1 MKISPVLKLLL
12 IMSAGLFFGFGA
24 DYILQQFDL
33 SISIRFLNYNLN
45 LISVIF
51 NVILLPLIIAFY
63 TKKLYFI
70 QYTFLCF
77 LIGANVYFIN
87 FNSLNTTPKEFLF
100 EQREVYLSGQIER
113 IISQKKNISDSTL
126 TNYTLLVNSKIQSTF
141 LPTHKS
147 NVILKL
153 SNAKNVN
160 FQIGDKFTA
169 KAKLSFPKIP
179 QFYGEFNERKFC
191 DNYNA
196 HWVAKSL
203 FSDFSITEKSIPN
216 IKNNFNNHIVANINR
231 LYQGQSNA
239 FVNAFIL
246 GDQTKLDTQ
255 TKEIFSKNGTAHL
268 FSVSGFHIGI
278 FTFLIMVFT
287 TFIINDK
294 FKFLIISIILLI
306 YTYLIGMPEA
316 MIRSVA
322 FILLYFYIKLQFL
335 KVNALNLLS
344 FFVVILLVFFPSF
357 LFNLGMQLSLAA
369 FSGMIIF
376 NPLLTQKIEYLKQ
389 KVKAQH
395 KVIYAILSSLFVTLS
410 ASIFI
415 SPLIAYYFNFYSF
428 SSFISNL
435 LSVVFLSFAVFYSF
449 ISVIVIEFN
458 FEIANLFAYLTSFLI
473 DVSLYIN
480 ELIYTFDFLII
491 KNRNIF
497 YISILISICSIYLIT
512 AKNLYNFYFKF
523 FISVT
528 IVGGYLYFSQTI
540 STTEQNIYHRPQNV
554 VFIKSYK
561 SKNNAYNLVLIE
573 QRKFYSYYL
582 RDLEL
587 IKNLNNLKGK
597 TIVLYNGDLG
607 NEIKKDSDNSANLIN
622 KNIKFYRVNLN
633 ELTIINN
640 RLKLNSSLY
649 NTIYSSF
656 ITKI

>member
-153 SNAKNVN
+153 SKAKNVN
-160 FQIGDKFTA
+160 FQTGDKFTA
-169 KAKLSFPKIP
+169 KAKLSFPKTP

-203 FSDFSITEKSIPN
+203 FSDFSITEKATPN

-322 FILLYFYIKLQFL
+322 FILLYFYIKIQFL

-344 FFVVILLVFFPSF
+344 FFVVILLVFFPSY

-376 NPLLTQKIEYLKQ
+376 NPLLTEKIEYLKQ

-415 SPLIAYYFNFYSF
+415 SPLISYYFNFYSF

-480 ELIYTFDFLII
+480 ELIYNFDFLII